1 LEQVGTALV
10 ANAQA
15 ATAKQPGE
23 RALHYPAVPTKAL
36 ARVNASPGYSWG
48 NAARA
53 QRTPQVREVIGLV
66 GVEFG
71 RSSARSPRSSSRADD
86 GWNGVEQRDEL
97 SRIVGVGG
105 READC
110 QWNTGLVHDEVV
122 LGAGLA
128 AVGRVRPGRRAPFLA
143 RTLRLSAL
151 ARDQSMAASSPS
163 QFKSRSCSF
172 CQTPTACQSRN
183 RLQQVMPLPQPS
195 SFGSSRQG
203 HPVRKTK
210 TMPARAARGGTRG
223 RPPVGFGGS
232 FGNRGSMASQRASG
246 TRDEAFM
253 VCYHA
258 TPSGFETRS
267 KYDAEKANPVAVSS
281 DIGLIYGPIA
291 EEVGVVPPY
300 LPSSAETLPA
310 GLKAAYGGW
319 VATFTGVPTIIVN
332 TDVISTVPETWDDL
346 LSEEFTGKIGIRDP
360 RTAGEGAVAFL
371 AWAYANGGDE
381 SNLRPGIEFAQ
392 KLLPQF
398 APKEGLPELEK
409 GEIPVAIKYDF
420 NALAWAAAAREK
432 GINTRVVIPGV
443 SVYGPSALMINKYNT
458 AKADL
463 AKLLL
468 DFVLTDEAQTTFAEF
483 GARPIRYVL
492 GDLEL
497 PDTAK
502 SKWLPDADYQNVKQ
516 VRDWSQ
522 VDANIIA
529 ETWDTEVLD
538 G

>member
-1 LEQVGTALV
+1 MIENPLRQTLHRRHALKLAGALGLGVALPLTRRDMISSVAAEEQIWD
-10 ANAQA
+10 
-15 ATAKQPGE
+15 
-23 RALHYPAVPTKAL
+23 
-36 ARVNASPGYSWG
+36 SP
-48 NAARA
+48 
-53 QRTPQVREVIGLV
+53 PDL
-66 GVEFG
+66 
-71 RSSARSPRSSSRADD
+71 
-86 GWNGVEQRDEL
+86 
-97 SRIVGVGG
+97 
-105 READC
+105 
-110 QWNTGLVHDEVV
+110 
-122 LGAGLA
+122 
-128 AVGRVRPGRRAPFLA
+128 
-143 RTLRLSAL
+143 
-151 ARDQSMAASSPS
+151 
-163 QFKSRSCSF
+163 
-172 CQTPTACQSRN
+172 
-183 RLQQVMPLPQPS
+183 
-195 SFGSSRQG
+195 
-203 HPVRKTK
+203 
-210 TMPARAARGGTRG
+210 ARAAEQAKDFQTYGMPDDWANYGGVLAAFAEKYGFVLG
-223 RPPVGFGGS
+223 RTDTDMT
-232 FGNRGSMASQRASG
+232 SMEEI
-246 TRDEAFM
+246 T
-253 VCYHA
+253 
-258 TPSGFETRS
+258 

-300 LPSSAETLPA
+300 LPPSAETLPA
-310 GLKAAYGGW
+310 GLKATNGGW
-319 VATFTGVPTIIVN
+319 VATFTGVPAIIVN

-346 LSEEFTGKIGIRDP
+346 LAEEFTGKIGIRDP

-381 SNLRPGIEFAQ
+381 SNLGPGIEFAQ

-420 NALAWAAAAREK
+420 NALAWAAAAKEK
-432 GINTRVVIPGV
+432 GINTTVVIPGV
-443 SVYGPSALMINKYNT
+443 SVYGPSALMINKYNM

-468 DFVLTDEAQTTFAEF
+468 DFVLTDEAQTAFAEF

-502 SKWLPDADYQNVKQ
+502 AKWLPDEDYQDVKQ
-516 VRDWSQ
+516 VQDWSR

>member
-1 LEQVGTALV
+1 MPDDW
-10 ANAQA
+10 AN
-15 ATAKQPGE
+15 
-23 RALHYPAVPTKAL
+23 Y
-36 ARVNASPGYSWG
+36 
-48 NAARA
+48 
-53 QRTPQVREVIGLV
+53 
-66 GVEFG
+66 
-71 RSSARSPRSSSRADD
+71 
-86 GWNGVEQRDEL
+86 
-97 SRIVGVGG
+97 GG
-105 READC
+105 
-110 QWNTGLVHDEVV
+110 V
-122 LGAGLA
+122 LGAFAEKYGFVL
-128 AVGRVRPGRRAPFLA
+128 RR
-143 RTLRLSAL
+143 T
-151 ARDQSMAASSPS
+151 DTDMTSMEEI
-163 QFKSRSCSF
+163 
-172 CQTPTACQSRN
+172 T
-183 RLQQVMPLPQPS
+183 
-195 SFGSSRQG
+195 
-203 HPVRKTK
+203 
-210 TMPARAARGGTRG
+210 
-223 RPPVGFGGS
+223 
-232 FGNRGSMASQRASG
+232 
-246 TRDEAFM
+246 
-253 VCYHA
+253 
-258 TPSGFETRS
+258 

-300 LPSSAETLPA
+300 LPPSAGNLPA
-310 GLKAAYGGW
+310 GLKATNGGW
-319 VATFTGVPTIIVN
+319 VATFTGVPAIIVN

-346 LSEEFTGKIGIRDP
+346 LAEEFTGKIGIRDP

-381 SNLRPGIEFAQ
+381 SNLGPGIEFAQ

-420 NALAWAAAAREK
+420 NALAWAAAAKEK
-432 GINTRVVIPGV
+432 GINTTVVIPGV

-468 DFVLTDEAQTTFAEF
+468 DFVLTDEAQTAFAEF

-502 SKWLPDADYQNVKQ
+502 TKWLPDADYQDVKQ
-516 VRDWSQ
+516 VQDWSR
-522 VDANIIA
+522 VDANTIA